1 MQNQLKKLLTIAMT
15 GVVCACFSQGAFAQE
30 IALENPGF
38 ESDLQGWSA
47 VPKNF
52 SGQAEVVTGTF
63 HSGEKSLRVD
73 ASEKDNRP
81 FVLRRVTNL
90 EGGATYRLSA
100 WARGTTGQAG
110 QIAALK
116 IEYYNAAGA
125 NTSGAYSKY
134 SPLPANGEWK
144 QIEVTMPADFDTTF
158 ASLYVRVMNKGAI
171 FFDDMKFEKVRSA
184 PDIVVLQP
192 RMAAPGGTP
201 INAHFEIWLR
211 EWNQG
216 TIKLPKGALP
226 VVSFEVQGAGETK
239 TYPAKV
245 ESLGE
250 QRFAVSAQLPA
261 LAEGDYSI
269 TIKSGGWSTQDPARV
284 FVTPKNR
291 QPKNLTDTGTLLWNG
306 KPFFP
311 IGMYHPYQ
319 RENDY
324 KLLSENGFN
333 AVQSVGPGDLDRF
346 KADLDLAQKYGLA
359 CDVPLYAGGE
369 VKGNLEK
376 SLEGIRRFK
385 DHPSILCW
393 KIIDEPDISSNTS
406 VADEVPE
413 AYRALKAA
421 DPVHP
426 IELTMAHDATLEYWS
441 NFCDLV
447 QIDRYPVPARPLT
460 DVYDFA
466 RNAVAAKK
474 PWQNLTFVV
483 QSGWVADLSNQ
494 PTVAQA
500 RSMVYLSLIAGA
512 KGIFWYSMREP
523 SWDLTTTPFWPKMKA
538 INAEIQT
545 LSEPI
550 MLGEVVKGIES
561 DNPKVFFTA
570 RRHHDKLFVFLTNP
584 ETTPQKATFTLQKNL
599 RVKNGRHLAAHPDG
613 GSTPVPLQG
622 NQFSLDLSANDS
634 RTLVFDAQGK

>member
-1 MQNQLKKLLTIAMT
+1 MKNSFKKLPFFAATFFV
-15 GVVCACFSQGAFAQE
+15 GVCFSHSAFAQD
-30 IALENPGF
+30 IALENSGF
-38 ESDLQGWSA
+38 EKDLQSWTA
-47 VPKNF
+47 VPQTF
-52 SGQAEVVTGTF
+52 SGQAAVVTDIF

-73 ASEKDNRP
+73 ATEKDNRP
-81 FVLRRVTNL
+81 FVLRRVQNL
-90 EGGATYRLSA
+90 EGGATYRLRA
-100 WARGTTGQAG
+100 WARGTAGQAG

-116 IEYYNAAGA
+116 IEFYNAAGK

-134 SPLPANGEWK
+134 SALPANGDWK
-144 QIEVTMPADFDTTF
+144 QIEVTMAADFDTTY

-171 FFDDMKFEKVRSA
+171 FFDDMELEKVRAA

-192 RMAAPGGTP
+192 RLAAESGAPV
-201 INAHFEIWLR
+201 NAQFDIWLR
-211 EWNQG
+211 QWKPADG
-216 TIKLPKGALP
+216 TPP
-226 VVSFEVQGAGETK
+226 VSFEVQSTRETK
-239 TYPAKV
+239 TYSAQV
-245 ESLGE
+245 QSLKEG
-250 QRFAVSAQLPA
+250 RFAVSAQLPP
-261 LAEGDYSI
+261 LDEGDYSVI
-269 TIKSGGWSTQDPARV
+269 IKSGNWSTPDPARI
-284 FVTPKNR
+284 FVAPKNR
-291 QPKNLTDTGTLLWNG
+291 QPKNLTNTGTLLWNG
-306 KPFFP
+306 KPFFQ

-324 KLLSENGFN
+324 KLLAENGFN
-333 AVQSVGPGDLDRF
+333 AVQSAGPGDLDRF

-376 SLEGIRRFK
+376 SLEGVRRFK
-385 DHPSILCW
+385 DHPSILSW
-393 KIIDEPDISSNTS
+393 KIIDEPDISSNTT
-406 VADEVPE
+406 VADEVPA

-421 DPVHP
+421 DSVHP

-460 DVYDFA
+460 DVYDFSK
-466 RNAVAAKK
+466 NAVAAKK

-483 QSGWVADLSNQ
+483 QSGWVNDLSNQ

-538 INAEIQT
+538 INQEIQT

-550 MLGEVVKGIES
+550 MLGEVVDKIES
-561 DNPKVFFTA
+561 NNSKVYFTA
-570 RRHHDKLFVFLTNP
+570 RRHRGKLYFLLTNP
-584 ETTPQKATFTLQKNL
+584 ESAPQKVTFTLPKSL
-599 RVKNGRHLAAHPDG
+599 LAKNGKHLAAHPDG
-613 GSTPVPLQG
+613 GSTPIVLQG
-622 NQFSLDLSANDS
+622 GQFSLDLSAIDS
-634 RTLVFDAQGK
+634 RTLVFDASGK

>member
-1 MQNQLKKLLTIAMT
+1 
-15 GVVCACFSQGAFAQE
+15 
-30 IALENPGF
+30 
-38 ESDLQGWSA
+38 
-47 VPKNF
+47 
-52 SGQAEVVTGTF
+52 
-63 HSGEKSLRVD
+63 
-73 ASEKDNRP
+73 
-81 FVLRRVTNL
+81 
-90 EGGATYRLSA
+90 
-100 WARGTTGQAG
+100 
-110 QIAALK
+110 
-116 IEYYNAAGA
+116 
-125 NTSGAYSKY
+125 
-134 SPLPANGEWK
+134 
-144 QIEVTMPADFDTTF
+144 
-158 ASLYVRVMNKGAI
+158 MNKGAI
-171 FFDDMKFEKVRSA
+171 FFDDMELEKVRSA

-192 RMAAPGGTP
+192 RLAAPP
-201 INAHFEIWLR
+201 DVPVNAHFEVWLR
-211 EWNQG
+211 KWKPEMG
-216 TIKLPKGALP
+216 LPL
-226 VVSFEVQGAGETK
+226 VSFEVQNAGATK
-239 TYPAKV
+239 TVPAKV
-245 ESLGE
+245 KPLNEG
-250 QRFAVSAQLPA
+250 RFAVSAQLPA
-261 LAEGDYSI
+261 LAGGDYSI
-269 TIKSGGWSTQDPARV
+269 TVKSGEWSTQDPARI
-284 FVTPKNR
+284 FVAPRNR

-333 AVQSVGPGDLDRF
+333 AVQSVGPGDLERF

-376 SLEGIRRFK
+376 SLEGVRRFK
-385 DHPSILCW
+385 DHPSILNW
-393 KIIDEPDISSNTS
+393 KIIDEPDISSNAT

-413 AYRALKAA
+413 VYHALKAA

-426 IELTMAHDATLEYWS
+426 IELTLAHDATLEYWS

-447 QIDRYPVPARPLT
+447 QIDRYPVPSRPLT
-460 DVYDFA
+460 DVYDFS

-550 MLGEVVKGIES
+550 MLGEVVNGIES
-561 DNPKVFFTA
+561 DNAKVYFTA
-570 RRHHDKLFVFLTNP
+570 RRNKGKLYLFLTNP
-584 ETTPQKATFTLQKNL
+584 ESAPQKVTFTLPKNL
-599 RVKNGRHLAAHPDG
+599 SAKNGTHLAAHPDG
-613 GSTPVPLQG
+613 GSTPIRLQG
-622 NQFSLDLSANDS
+622 TQFSLDLNAIDS
-634 RTLVFDAQGK
+634 RTLVFDVSQT